1 MNPPILNFAFL
12 QIDLLFHPVPDF
24 QDFKPIEMCCFI
36 LLQIQNLHFRKH
48 FLKDTILRLLSHAAI
63 KLKIILFQSERDL

>member
-12 QIDLLFHPVPDF
+12 QTDLLFHPVLDF
-24 QDFKPIEMCCFI
+24 QYFKPIEMHYFI

-48 FLKDTILRLLSHAAI
+48 FLKDTILRLPSHAAI
-63 KLKIILFQSERDL
+63 KLKIILSQSERDL